1 MNRNLSPE
9 EFNLSHLPRGS
20 VGARGV
26 HRWDSWYGQTMGVAE
41 DLSERAEDAEVEA
54 SDWLGGHDVMQVDD
68 TSQAGE
74 IRETQRQ
81 IRGLRGS
88 ASRLDD
94 FASREETIAQAPGYR
109 RDPRRMW
116 N

>member
-9 EFNLSHLPRGS
+9 EFNLSHLPHGS
-20 VGARGV
+20 VGARGGQ
-26 HRWDSWYGQTMGVAE
+26 RWDSWYGQTMGVAE

-94 FASREETIAQAPGYR
+94 FASREEIIAQAPGYR
-109 RDPRRMW
+109 RDARRMW